1 MSTVTKLCGI
11 ALLWAGLAALV
22 YVPTAASGLRTTVVA
37 GLGFASFASGLVM
50 FGDALK
56 REIAAQLRLRS

>member
-1 MSTVTKLCGI
+1 
-11 ALLWAGLAALV
+11 LLWAGLAALV

-37 GLGFASFASGLVM
+37 GLGFASFASGLVL